1 MSFLRERLS
10 GKFVSFTVGVCDWIA
25 SDWPGDLQI
34 ALLFFKTTP
43 VLKVFS
49 SDPDGMPLFEAWW
62 LK

>member
-25 SDWPGDLQI
+25 SDWLVQFAI
-34 ALLFFKTTP
+34 TLLFFKTTP